1 MYKIELIKAENQEAC
16 DDELD
21 FIFQDIANSIS
32 NIQQVESANREGN
45 FIWVETASSVDELKK
60 AMRHIFSHHFDF
72 VRLSSIE
79 TVK

>member
-1 MYKIELIKAENQEAC
+1 MYKIELIKAENQDVY
-16 DDELD
+16 DDEIE

-45 FIWVETASSVDELKK
+45 FILVETALSIDELKK
-60 AMRHIFSHHFDF
+60 AMKHIFSHHFDF

-79 TVK
+79 PFK